1 MLDTLRTGLRAAIK
15 KVVSAGGVDAEL
27 IKDLSRDVQRALLQA
42 DVDVK
47 IVIAVTKRI
56 EERATEEK
64 PPPGLSRKDHIVKI
78 LYDEIAAMLGSDAE
92 FELKA
97 GRQARIL
104 MLGIQGSGKTTT
116 AAKLALHLTR
126 GGYKVAA
133 IGADTHRPGALA
145 QLRDMCARAR
155 VEVYGEE
162 GGKDAVAIVRAGLEA
177 HGEAPDVIIIDTAG
191 RHKEEGAL
199 LEEMRTLSEAAR
211 PDLALLV
218 IDGTMGRQCGAQ
230 AAAFHAA
237 TRVGGI
243 AITKLDSTA
252 KGGGALAAASE
263 TGARVMYIG
272 TGERI
277 GDIERFSSTRFV
289 GRLLGMGDVQAVLD
303 MARRLEADANGD
315 QLRRMKRGKM
325 NMEDFYSQLEGM
337 ARGGS
342 LRGMIESMPGIAGG
356 MKDGQLDGMDERVE
370 RWRHI
375 IQSMNRHEKDDPGT
389 INASRAKRI
398 ARGSGSS
405 EREVKELI
413 KAFNNSKGMMKAS
426 GGRQM
431 QGFLRKMGIG

>member
-1 MLDTLRTGLRAAIK
+1 MLDSLKTGLRAAIK

-56 EERATEEK
+56 EERATNEK
-64 PPPGLSRKDHIVKI
+64 PPPGLPRKDHIIKI
-78 LYDEIAAMLGSDAE
+78 LYDEVAAMLGRDSE
-92 FELKA
+92 FEFKA
-97 GRQARIL
+97 GTQTRIL

-116 AAKLALHLTR
+116 AAKLAMHLTKN
-126 GGYKVAA
+126 GYKVAA
-133 IGADTHRPGALA
+133 VGADTHRPGALE
-145 QLRDMCARAR
+145 QLRDMCSRAH
-155 VEVYGEE
+155 VDVYGEE
-162 GGKDAVAIVRAGLEA
+162 GNADATAIVSAGLKH
-177 HGEAPDVIIIDTAG
+177 HGDAPDVIIIDTAG

-199 LEEMRTLSEAAR
+199 LEEMKTMAKAAS
-211 PDLALLV
+211 PDLVLLV
-218 IDGTMGRQCGAQ
+218 VDGTMGRQCGAQ

-237 TRVGGI
+237 AKVGGI

-277 GDIERFSSTRFV
+277 GDLERFSSTRFV

-303 MARRLEADANGD
+303 MAKKLEENASGD
-315 QLRRMKRGKM
+315 SIKRMARGKM
-325 NMEDFYSQLEGM
+325 NMDDFYSQLEGM
-337 ARGGS
+337 ASGGS
-342 LRGMIESMPGIAGG
+342 LRGMIESMPGFAGSV
-356 MKDGQLDGMDERVE
+356 KEGQLDNMEEKVA

-375 IQSMNRHEKDDPGT
+375 IQSMTRAEKDDPDS
-389 INASRAKRI
+389 INSSRAKRI
-398 ARGSGSS
+398 ARGSGST
-405 EREVKELI
+405 EHDVKDLL
-413 KAFNNSKGMMKAS
+413 KNFKNSKGMMKAS

-431 QGFLRKMGIG
+431 QGFLRKMGLG